1 MRRKGSN
8 IFSVGFHSHTK
19 NKLNST
25 NPRHQKTPFKRLN
38 VVTMSLSTSMSPLRT
53 GKEGT
58 RVDSRRKDL
67 ILFPTR
73 ITGRMHIRV
82 SQEGAWINKFF
93 IPK

>member
-8 IFSVGFHSHTK
+8 IFSVGFHIHTK
-19 NKLNST
+19 NKLNLT
-25 NPRHQKTPFKRLN
+25 NPIHQKTPFKRLN
-38 VVTMSLSTSMSPLRT
+38 VVTMSLRTSMSPLRT

-67 ILFPTR
+67 ILFPTI

-82 SQEGAWINKFF
+82 SQEGVWINKFF